1 MTPAPQTNGAP
12 ANGALA
18 NGASANG
25 VRESVGR
32 ETNLR
37 LTLFDRPFDRRHRAL
52 DFAAG
57 ATIADLLLQS
67 DFPERLWPFVRVF
80 VADHEIPRNLWR
92 RVRPKAGAPLTALVV
107 PGRRG
112 GGGILSIVATIAII
126 AFAAWA
132 APAIAGSLGLVGA
145 EGAAATFVAGSTGAK
160 IVTGLIGGVITVVGG
175 LLTSALVPPPSAAAP
190 AALGFGA
197 AASLSSPTYQITG
210 VQNRSNPYGPI
221 PRVFGER
228 RIFPVLGAKAYTETL
243 GDKRYFRLLLVAGYG
258 PLSLDEIR
266 IGNTPL
272 DAFSNVELEI
282 REGWPDDAPRALFT
296 RRISETQLTVALT
309 QAASWRTT
317 RTENDAVSGSVDISF
332 DRGLTYYNSGGGTD
346 ARTVAFEAEYRAA
359 GSTGGWTPIVWDG
372 GSDAGFE
379 TAGLVSIQANSTAAV
394 RRGGRF
400 TFPAPGAYDV
410 RLKRTTAD
418 ATDARTVDQSTW
430 SALRSVRADAPMA
443 MPGIATIS
451 LRIEAYEQLNNQL
464 QEISCRAR
472 SWHRVWNG
480 SVWSWQRTRNPAWHC
495 TDLLTRRGQK
505 TLLADSRIDWAGFKA
520 WADAC
525 QALAQDGQPKWRFD
539 GVIEGG
545 STGEAF
551 ATIAAHGRARQGFS
565 PDGKYSVVRDV
576 AQSVPVLH
584 ITPRNSFGYRG
595 RRDMRDLPHA
605 VRVRFSDP
613 AIDYQENEVVVYAD
627 GYDASNATE
636 FDTLDMYGA
645 AWSAQAWREG
655 RYHLAV
661 VYARRETHETF
672 QDIESLRATDG
683 DLVMFAHDVIAV
695 GLSQGRILAT
705 TTSGANTTGF
715 ALDEEI
721 AMETGTNYAL
731 RVRRKNGDSQV
742 LALATIAGTA
752 KTATLA
758 TPLATSLAP
767 EPGDLVLFGEAG
779 LEAAPMIVKGIEP
792 GPDLTAKIVMLAA
805 APAIHD
811 ADTGTIP
818 AFESFASPRRLETPK
833 PVGLFLAAG
842 DAELVRSADGTIQA
856 RIRVRWNLP
865 SSVAALEGLDVE
877 IQWRR
882 AGDAAFAESRI
893 LSARVSEY
901 FIGNVVESRPAEGV
915 RSFYDVRVRTLARLG
930 TLKSDW
936 VPGSVEAI
944 GKTEKPPRVVGARLS
959 QGRVWG
965 ALDGFVP
972 LDFAGFRIKYNRGA
986 DRNYA
991 VARLAHAAGTVAL
1004 PWAVAADLAGR
1015 VTLFVVGVDSSG
1027 NESAEP
1033 AVIVVDLGDE
1043 PIANII
1049 DSIDFKAAG
1058 FPGTVANGAIV
1069 SGNLDANDDGGL
1081 YLANPDALYLPDGAS
1096 PYCPVAY
1103 RALSYEFGFVPGP
1116 DALPS
1121 TLTLDVAATG
1131 EGVAIEF
1138 DPDDQAQ
1145 YLPDGI
1151 GAYLPSGPGAYL
1163 AAGGGW
1169 RPWPGS
1175 VEAARQLYRFRV
1187 SMQAS
1192 ATRGRIAACTLRLDV
1207 PDQEEEIA
1215 DLVVPIDGRRL
1226 PLAKRYRSIRTVIA
1240 TFQDGSDLPGGGA
1253 AETLRVVDKDPDLG
1267 PLVKAFAGVAAS
1279 AARADFRI
1287 KGVAR

>member
-1 MTPAPQTNGAP
+1 VIEAP
-12 ANGALA
+12 AQNEANAAL
-18 NGASANG
+18 ANG
-25 VRESVGR
+25 VRENTV
-32 ETNLR
+32 R
-37 LTLFDRPFDRRHRAL
+37 LTLYDRPFDRRHRHL
-52 DFAAG
+52 DFAPG
-57 ATIADLLLQS
+57 PTIAELLLAS
-67 DFPERLWPFVRVF
+67 DFPEQLWPFVHVF
-80 VADHEIPRNLWR
+80 VADHEIPRGLWH
-92 RVRPKAGAPLTALVV
+92 RVRPKAGAPLTALIV
-107 PGRRG
+107 PGRG
-112 GGGILSIVATIAII
+112 GRGILSIVATIAII

-132 APAIAGSLGLVGA
+132 APAIASSVGLVGA
-145 EGAAATFVAGSTGAK
+145 EGAGATFLAGSTGAK
-160 IVTGLIGGVITVVGG
+160 IVTGLIGGVITVAGG
-175 LLTSALVPPPSAAAP
+175 LLTSALIPPPSAAASSP
-190 AALGFGA
+190 VGFGA
-197 AASLSSPTYQITG
+197 SASLSSPTYQITG

-228 RIFPVLGAKAYTETL
+228 RVFPVLGARAYTETL

-266 IGNTPL
+266 IGNTPIE
-272 DAFSNVELEI
+272 AFSNVEIAI
-282 REGWPDDAPRALFT
+282 REGWPDDAPRTLFT

-309 QAASWRTT
+309 QAAGWRTT
-317 RTENDAVSGSVDISF
+317 RTETASVSASLDVSF
-332 DRGLTYYNSGGGTD
+332 DRGLVYYNAEGGTSS
-346 ARTVAFEAEYRAA
+346 RTVAFEAEYRAA
-359 GSTGGWTPIVWDG
+359 GSTGAWTQIVWDA
-372 GSDAGFE
+372 GSDVGFAS
-379 TAGLVSIQANSTAAV
+379 AGLISVQANSTSAV

-400 TFPAPGAYDV
+400 TFPATGEYDV
-410 RLKRTTAD
+410 RVRRTTTD
-418 ATDARTVDQSTW
+418 STDARTVDQSTW
-430 SALRSVRADAPMA
+430 TALRSVRADAPMA
-443 MPGIATIS
+443 MPGMATIE

-480 SVWSWQRTRNPAWHC
+480 STWSWLKTRNPAWHC
-495 TDLLTRRGQK
+495 TDLLTRRGVK
-505 TLLADSRIDWAGFKA
+505 TMLADSRIDWAGFKV
-520 WADAC
+520 WADANDV
-525 QALAQDGQPKWRFD
+525 LAQDGQPKWRFD

-576 AQSVPVLH
+576 AQTVPALH
-584 ITPRNSFGYRG
+584 VTPRNSYGYRG
-595 RRDMRDLPHA
+595 RRDLRDLPHA

-627 GYDASNATE
+627 GQSAATAEE

-645 AWSAQAWREG
+645 TSSAQAWREG

-661 VYARRETHETF
+661 ANARRETHETF

-683 DLVMFAHDVIAV
+683 DLVMFAHDVVAI
-695 GLSQGRILAT
+695 GLSHGRILSA

-715 ALDEEI
+715 VLDEEI
-721 AMETGTNYAL
+721 TLETGKSYAL

-742 LALATIAGTA
+742 LALATIVGTS

-758 TPLATSLAP
+758 AALATSLAP
-767 EPGDLVLFGEAG
+767 EPGDLFLFGEAG

-792 GPDLTAKIVMLAA
+792 GPNLTAKLVLLAA

-811 ADTGTIP
+811 ADTGPIP
-818 AFESFASPRRLETPK
+818 AFESFATPRILETPK

-842 DAELVRSADGTIQA
+842 DAELARSADGTIEA
-856 RIRVRWNLP
+856 RLRVRWNLP
-865 SSVAALEGLDVE
+865 SAVASLEGIDVE

-882 AGDAAFAESRI
+882 SDAPNWTDSRI
-893 LSARVSEY
+893 VAGRVSEY
-901 FIGNVVESRPAEGV
+901 FIGRIDESRPAEGV
-915 RSFYDVRVRTLARLG
+915 RIFYDVRVRTLARLG
-930 TLKSDW
+930 QLKSDW

-965 ALDGFVP
+965 ALDGVTP

-991 VARLAHAAGTVAL
+991 VARQAHATPTVAL
-1004 PWAVAADLAGR
+1004 PWSVGPDLAGR
-1015 VTLFVVGVDSSG
+1015 VTLFVVGVDTSG

-1033 AVIVVDLGDE
+1033 ATIVVDLGDE
-1043 PIANII
+1043 PIANIVETL
-1049 DSIDFKAAG
+1049 DFKAAA
-1058 FPGTVANGAIV
+1058 FPGTVANGSL
-1069 SGNLDANDDGGL
+1069 SGGDLVATDDGGL
-1081 YLANPDALYLPDGAS
+1081 YLANPDALYLPDSADL
-1096 PYCPVAY
+1096 YLPVAY
-1103 RALSYEFGFVPGP
+1103 LALSYEFGYVPGP
-1116 DALPS
+1116 DAIPS
-1121 TLTLDVAATG
+1121 TLTLDVAAAG

-1145 YLPDGI
+1145 YLPDGL

-1163 AAGGGW
+1163 ASGGGW
-1169 RPWPGS
+1169 RPWPGA

-1192 ATRGRIAACTLRLDV
+1192 ASRGRISAATLRLDV

-1215 DLVVPIDGRRL
+1215 DLVVPIDGVRL
-1226 PLAKRYRSIRTVIA
+1226 PLAKTYRSIRTVIA
-1240 TFQDGSDLPGGGA
+1240 TFQDDGGS
-1253 AETLRVVDKDPDLG
+1253 AETLRVVDKNAELG